1 MTNEPIKL
9 CGLAEQDV
17 RDVIRDVS
25 NGLSY
30 LHSKN
35 ITHRDIK
42 PDNIVLQQSNN
53 RQSGTIYKIIGIF
66 NIQQLKHPGLYI
78 IL

>member
-9 CGLAEQDV
+9 CGLAERDV
-17 RDVIRDVS
+17 RDVVRDVS

-30 LHSKN
+30 LHSKK

-42 PDNIVLQQSNN
+42 PDNVVLQQCDN
-53 RQSGTIYKIIGIF
+53 RQSETIYKIIGSF
-66 NIQQLKHPGLYI
+66 NI
-78 IL
+78 